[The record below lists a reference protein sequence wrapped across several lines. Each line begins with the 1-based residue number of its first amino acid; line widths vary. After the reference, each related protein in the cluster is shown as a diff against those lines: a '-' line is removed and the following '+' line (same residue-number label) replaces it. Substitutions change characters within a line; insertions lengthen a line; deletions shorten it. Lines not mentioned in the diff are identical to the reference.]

1 MKFLKISLSCASL
14 VVPSLLMFQTTPTQA
29 ATTLEQEATGTIR
42 DLQGQASALANQADQ
57 LRMGISGNENSWDSQ
72 LWQLDAIKSDINAM
86 GKELHTL
93 QAERDSLTPWQR
105 EAIDRAQLLLKEA
118 AANTN
123 EAIDYFNGNRGH
135 LWTPEYRAYVSNV
148 RKDSEQLSH
157 DLKIDVN
164 LAKVRDRE
172 QRLAAA
178 ESSAGTSG
186 Q

>member
-1 MKFLKISLSCASL
+1 MKLLKISLSCASL
-14 VVPSLLMFQTTPTQA
+14 IVPSLLMFHTAPAQA

-42 DLQGQASALANQADQ
+42 ELQGQASALANRADQ
-57 LRMGISGNENSWDSQ
+57 FRIGISDNESSWDSQ
-72 LWQLDAIKSDINAM
+72 LWQLDTLKSDINAM
-86 GKELHTL
+86 GRELQTL
-93 QAERDSLTPWQR
+93 QTERDSPTPWQR
-105 EAIDRAQLLLKEA
+105 QAIDRAQVLLKDVVT
-118 AANTN
+118 NTN

-135 LWTPEYRAYVSNV
+135 LWTPEYRGYVSNV

-172 QRLAAA
+172 QRL
-178 ESSAGTSG
+178 SASG